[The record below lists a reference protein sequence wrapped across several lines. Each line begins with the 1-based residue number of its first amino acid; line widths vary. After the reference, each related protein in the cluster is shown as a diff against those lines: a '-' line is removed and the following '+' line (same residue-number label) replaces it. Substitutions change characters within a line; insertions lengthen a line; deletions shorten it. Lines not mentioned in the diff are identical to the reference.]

1 MLRGD
6 QLLAA
11 VAAEPGAS
19 RSELVRRCGYV
30 HQAVDGREQL
40 LFSAFY
46 EALLDAKGLRL
57 PGRHGRSESRSEV
70 SGRRLNFNTH
80 VHFNGNLMVGRAYV
94 EKLRLK
100 PGDQLKI
107 HLEHG
112 QIRLVPINQA

>member
-1 MLRGD
+1 MLHGD

-11 VAAEPGAS
+11 VAAESGAS
-19 RSELVRRCGYV
+19 RSQLVRRCGYV
-30 HQAVDGREQL
+30 HQTADGREQL
-40 LFSAFY
+40 LFRAFY

-57 PGRHGRSESRSEV
+57 PGRHGRSESRTGL

-80 VHFNGNLMVGRAYV
+80 VHFNGNLMVGRAYLQQ
-94 EKLRLK
+94 LRLQ

>member
-1 MLRGD
+1 M
-6 QLLAA
+6 
-11 VAAEPGAS
+11 
-19 RSELVRRCGYV
+19 
-30 HQAVDGREQL
+30 
-40 LFSAFY
+40 
-46 EALLDAKGLRL
+46 
-57 PGRHGRSESRSEV
+57 